1 MVDTQLLDER
11 ISASGKK
18 KSYLADQL
26 GITVQTLR
34 RKLKNEFSFTTDEVT
49 GLCDELNITDM
60 SEMQQLFFKRNVEKT
75 ST

>member
-18 KSYLADQL
+18 KSYLADQM

-34 RKLKNEFSFTTDEVT
+34 RKLKNEFAFTTDEVAD
-49 GLCDELNITDM
+49 LCDALGITDM
-60 SEMQQLFFKRNVEKT
+60 AEMQRLFFKRNVENT

>member
-18 KSYLADQL
+18 KSYLADQM

-34 RKLKNEFSFTTDEVT
+34 RKLKNEFSFTTDEVAD
-49 GLCDELNITDM
+49 LCDALGITDM
-60 SEMQQLFFKRNVEKT
+60 AEMQRLFFKRNVENT

>member
-34 RKLKNEFSFTTDEVT
+34 RKLKNEFSFTTDEVS
-49 GLCDELNITDM
+49 GLCDELDITDM
-60 SEMQQLFFKRNVEKT
+60 SEMQRLFFKRNVEKT

>member
-18 KSYLADQL
+18 KSYLADQM

-34 RKLKNEFSFTTDEVT
+34 RKLKNEFSFTTDEVAD
-49 GLCDELNITDM
+49 LCDALGITDM
-60 SEMQQLFFKRNVEKT
+60 AEMQRLFFKRNVEKT

>member
-34 RKLKNEFSFTTDEVT
+34 RKMKNDFAFTTDEVQD
-49 GLCDELNITDM
+49 LCDVLGITDM
-60 SEMQQLFFKRNVEKT
+60 SEMKRIFFKRNVEKT

>member
-1 MVDTQLLDER
+1 MVDTQLVDER

-18 KSYLADQL
+18 KSYLADRL

-34 RKLKNEFSFTTDEVT
+34 RKLKNEFPFTTDEVSD
-49 GLCDELNITDM
+49 LCDELNITDM
-60 SEMQQLFFKRNVEKT
+60 SDMQQLFFKRNVEKT

>member
-18 KSYLADQL
+18 KSYLADRL

-34 RKLKNEFSFTTDEVT
+34 RKMKNEFSFTTDEVT
-49 GLCDELNITDM
+49 GLCDELDITDM
-60 SEMQQLFFKRNVEKT
+60 SDLQLIFFKRNVEKT

>member
-34 RKLKNEFSFTTDEVT
+34 RKIKNEFSFTTDEVT
-49 GLCDELNITDM
+49 GLCDELDITDM
-60 SEMQQLFFKRNVEKT
+60 SDMQLIFFKRNVENT